1 MRALN
6 VMVSALLLCCGFG
19 SAYAMDTESTEAK
32 SSPSAE
38 AHDKVMDLELAEL
51 DGTQFLRLS
60 AYVGKPMVVNF
71 WGSFCPPCVAEMPM
85 LQQQALKYPGVQF
98 LGIAVDDR
106 LKARAFL
113 QSQTVTYPQ
122 LLAPG
127 QSDGIMR
134 RFGDKTGALPYTVV
148 LDVRHRLCASKAG
161 GIDSNWL
168 ADSLRHCAPSNL

>member
-1 MRALN
+1 MRALA
-6 VMVSALLLCCGFG
+6 VMVSALVLCFG
-19 SAYAMDTESTEAK
+19 LGTANAMDAESTQAK
-32 SSPSAE
+32 PSPSAQ
-38 AHDKVMDLELAEL
+38 AHDKVLELELAEL
-51 DGTQFLRLS
+51 DGTQILRL
-60 AYVGKPMVVNF
+60 ADYAGTPMVLNF

-85 LQQQALKYPGVQF
+85 LHQQALNFPGVQF
-98 LGIAVDDR
+98 VGIAVDDR

-148 LDVRHRLCASKAG
+148 LDDRHRLCASKAG

-168 ADSLRHCAPSNL
+168 ADSLRRCAPSNL